1 MIDQFETVNDQAYL
15 NQLGEL
21 PDQLIF
27 LLGPHRSGTTFLH
40 QLLADSGAV
49 DYISYYDIVEFT
61 RLLFNFH
68 NDQQQQAIQRIQA
81 QLDLC
86 GPTRKIDAIATG
98 PFQPEEYGYILERS
112 PYNIYTSET
121 ISNTDFS
128 QLRVLC
134 QKKHYF
140 STVQKPLL
148 LKNPNDF
155 YDGFIRIATEFPLAQ
170 FIFLHRHPLL
180 VFNSQVTAWRQ
191 LINKQSPWLSM
202 LDASYKGIFETEFS
216 HIKYRMSLLMDS
228 GLEKIFNTLCR
239 AYDFYLTHSNQ
250 LSSSQVV
257 NLRYEDVCNDP
268 LKQIGIISQHFALPI
283 SLSTLNIKAQPRQIS
298 ILPEVERIYQANS
311 YVLAPYLKM
320 FGYSNFPKE

>member
-1 MIDQFETVNDQAYL
+1 MDHFETGTDQAYV
-15 NQLGEL
+15 NQLGAL
-21 PDQLIF
+21 PEQLIF

-49 DYISYYDIVEFT
+49 DYISYYDMVEFS

-68 NDQQQQAIQRIQA
+68 NDQQQQAIERIQA
-81 QLDLC
+81 QLDLG
-86 GPTRKIDAIATG
+86 GPTRNIDSIATG

-112 PYNIYTSET
+112 PYNIHTSEP

-128 QLRVLC
+128 LLRVLC

-155 YDGFIRIATEFPLAQ
+155 YDGFIRIATEFPSAQ
-170 FIFLHRHPLL
+170 FLLLHRHPLL

-191 LINKQSPWLSM
+191 LTNKQSPWLSM
-202 LDASYKGIFETEFS
+202 IDASYKSIFETEFS
-216 HIKYRMSLLMDS
+216 HIQYRMSLLMDS

-239 AYDFYLTHSNQ
+239 AYDFYLTHINEVSE
-250 LSSSQVV
+250 SQVV
-257 NLRYEDVCNDP
+257 NLRYEDLCDEPV
-268 LKQIGIISQHFALPI
+268 KQLGIISQQFALPI
-283 SLSTLNIKAQPRQIS
+283 SLTSQHIQAQPRQIL
-298 ILPEVERIYQANS
+298 ILPEVKRIYEANS
-311 YVLAPYLKM
+311 YLLAPYLDK
-320 FGYSNFPKE
+320 FGYSKLPKE

>member
-1 MIDQFETVNDQAYL
+1 MDHFEMGTDQAYV
-15 NQLGEL
+15 NQLGAL
-21 PDQLIF
+21 PEQLIF

-49 DYISYYDIVEFT
+49 DYISYYDMVEFS

-68 NDQQQQAIQRIQA
+68 NDQQQQAIERIQA
-81 QLDLC
+81 QLDLG
-86 GPTRKIDAIATG
+86 GPTRNIDSIAIG

-112 PYNIYTSET
+112 PYNIYTSEP

-128 QLRVLC
+128 LLRVLC

-155 YDGFIRIATEFPLAQ
+155 YDGFIRIATEFLSAQ
-170 FIFLHRHPLL
+170 FLFLHRHPLL

-191 LINKQSPWLSM
+191 LTNKQSPWLSM
-202 LDASYKGIFETEFS
+202 IDASYKSIFETEFS
-216 HIKYRMSLLMDS
+216 HIQYRMSLLMDS

-239 AYDFYLTHSNQ
+239 AYDFYLTHINEVSE
-250 LSSSQVV
+250 SQVV
-257 NLRYEDVCNDP
+257 NLRYEDLCDEPVMQ
-268 LKQIGIISQHFALPI
+268 LGIISQQFVLPI
-283 SLSTLNIKAQPRQIS
+283 SLTSQHNQAQPRQIL
-298 ILPEVERIYQANS
+298 ILPEVKRIYEANS
-311 YVLAPYLKM
+311 YLLAPYLDK
-320 FGYSNFPKE
+320 FGYSKLPKE